1 MKDWVVGIDLG
12 GTKIALG
19 LVNPDDEIVVTRR
32 FPTEVN
38 KGPQYAIDRIAES
51 IADLSRESR
60 IEVKSVGVCC
70 PGPVDHETGVIIDP
84 PNLGWR
90 NVPFRKMLSDKLGLP
105 VSLEHDAKAAALG
118 EFFYGAGQEHHARDL
133 VYVIVGTGVG
143 AAIILDGQLYRGRN
157 NASGEIGHVTID
169 RSGEPGSSG
178 VIGCVESHISG
189 PNLVKHYLRR
199 VNRNE
204 GDLTGE
210 DIARLAR
217 ENDPNALAVMNDA
230 GDALGAA
237 VATMSSLMDVDLFV
251 IGGSVSRTGDLLLS
265 PARNGL
271 RKYALESIASRIKI
285 VETKLHENAPIL
297 GCAAQAKQLLKR
309 QKN

>member
-1 MKDWVVGIDLG
+1 MKDWLVGIDLG

-19 LVNPDDEIVVTRR
+19 LVSPVGKIVATLRLS
-32 FPTEVN
+32 TEVQN
-38 KGPQYAIDRIAES
+38 GPEQAVERTAEAIAH
-51 IADLSRESR
+51 LSREANVT
-60 IEVKSVGVCC
+60 VKAAGICC
-70 PGPVDHETGVIIDP
+70 PGPVDHVSGMIIDP

-169 RSGEPGSSG
+169 RNGEPGSSG
-178 VIGCVESHISG
+178 VLGCVESQISG

-199 VNRNE
+199 VNRNDA
-204 GDLTGE
+204 DLTGE
-210 DIARLAR
+210 DIVRFAR

-237 VATMSSLMDVDLFV
+237 VATMASLMDVELFV
-251 IGGSVSRTGDLLLS
+251 IGGSVSRSGDLILS

-285 VETKLHENAPIL
+285 VGTKLHENAPIL